1 MNKNILTPT
10 KILAKNTLLNLLGMV
25 IPLLVG
31 IAAIPFAVKGLGTD
45 GFGILSI
52 AWIFLGYLGL
62 LDFGISRATTKFAA
76 EVIAQKDNHVLPSI
90 MWTAVIVSFVFGIG
104 GAIVLFLA
112 TPYLV
117 GSLLK
122 IPVAFISQTKLS
134 FYFFSGAL
142 PLILSSTSLRGMLGA
157 AQRFDLVNAV
167 SIPTN
172 ILNFLFPA
180 LSLPFGFSLS
190 TVILL
195 IVLTR
200 VGASFFYFFL
210 CLRIFPTVSLKP
222 SMDLK
227 ILKKFL
233 SYGGWVTVTSI
244 ISPIL
249 VYLDRFFIGS
259 LLSMKA
265 VAFYSA
271 PYEALYRLR
280 IIPMAMM
287 TTFFPEFSAIFSYNK
302 DRVSILFG
310 RSMKYIL
317 ISTGLIALL
326 LFIYAHIV
334 LQLWLGNQFAE
345 KSTTIF
351 KIFAPG
357 IVINSLA
364 YIPFTLFQG
373 IGKPDIPAKFHLMEL
388 PVYILLLW
396 FFTKKFGIN
405 GAAMVWFL
413 RVALDSSLLYFWAFR
428 SYPNLVHSFRE
439 NKILTEIALLF
450 FLWAFLFLSNS
461 FFSSISIKVVFLLVG
476 LSITVL
482 IVWYKIFDNSEKKFI
497 TSLIQKVIP
506 HRSVG
511 IL

>member
-1 MNKNILTPT
+1 MDNRGLTPT
-10 KILAKNTLLNLLGMV
+10 KILAKNTLLNLLGML

-62 LDFGISRATTKFAA
+62 LDFGLSRATTKFAA
-76 EVIAQKDNHVLPSI
+76 EVIAKKDNQVLPSI
-90 MWTAVIVSFVFGIG
+90 MWTAVIVNFVFGIG

-122 IPVAFISQTKLS
+122 IPAAFIGQTKVS
-134 FYFFSGAL
+134 FYFFSCSL
-142 PLILSSTSLRGMLGA
+142 PFILSSTSLRGMLGA
-157 AQRFDLVNAV
+157 AQRFDIVNAV
-167 SIPTN
+167 FIPTS

-180 LSLPFGFSLS
+180 LSLPFGFTLS

-200 VGASFFYFFL
+200 IAASFFYFFL
-210 CLRIFPTVSLKP
+210 CFRIFPAVSLKP
-222 SMDLK
+222 SVDLK
-227 ILKKFL
+227 ILKKLL

-259 LLSMKA
+259 LLSMEA

-280 IIPMAMM
+280 IIPIAMM
-287 TTFFPEFSAIFSYNK
+287 TTFFPEFSAVFSHNK
-302 DRVSILFG
+302 DRVGILFG
-310 RSMKYIL
+310 RSMKYVL

-351 KIFAPG
+351 KIFASG

-373 IGKPDIPAKFHLMEL
+373 VGKPDVPAKFHLMEL
-388 PVYILLLW
+388 PIYIFFLW
-396 FFTKKFGIN
+396 FLTKNFGIN
-405 GAAMVWFL
+405 GAATAWLL
-413 RVALDSSLLYFWAFR
+413 RVTLDFSLLYFWAFR

-439 NKILTEIALLF
+439 NKIVTEIALLF
-450 FLWAFLFLSNS
+450 SLWAFLFLSNF
-461 FFSSISIKVVFLLVG
+461 FFSNIFLKVVFLAIG
-476 LSITVL
+476 LSITILV
-482 IVWYKIFDNSEKKFI
+482 VWHNIFDDSEKKLAASI
-497 TSLIQKVIP
+497 LQKFIP
-506 HRSVG
+506 HKSVG